1 MGQAVKEQVKEAA
14 SAGFGIAVA
23 IAELITSKLKLRQA
37 QVEAQR
43 VALLDKL
50 NAALDE
56 SPKE

>member
-1 MGQAVKEQVKEAA
+1 MKEQVKEAA

-23 IAELITSKLKLRQA
+23 IAELIAAKLKLRQA

-56 SPKE
+56 PPKE

>member
-1 MGQAVKEQVKEAA
+1 MKEQVKEAA

-23 IAELITSKLKLRQA
+23 IAELITSKIKLRQA

-56 SPKE
+56 PPKE

>member
-1 MGQAVKEQVKEAA
+1 MGHAVKEQVKEAA

-23 IAELITSKLKLRQA
+23 IAELITSKIKLRQA
-37 QVEAQR
+37 QLEAQR

-56 SPKE
+56 PPKE